1 MADLPIDRVTPT
13 PPVSFVGVD
22 VLLTW
27 GITTRRTRGGV
38 LSNKRWAALFTC
50 MFTRA
55 VHIEVLEEM
64 SSSCFVNAVRR
75 LYAIRGKVKQFRSDR
90 GTNFVGATSDL
101 GVTVIESK
109 DMKDFLSTH
118 GATWIFNPPHASHFG
133 GTWERMIGVSRRILD
148 VMLLGNKGKDLT
160 HEVLC
165 IFLVEVTAIINAR
178 PLVPVSS
185 DPEQP
190 FILSPSTL
198 LT

>member
-22 VLLTW
+22 VFGPW